1 MQRKNGSSIPNQ
13 LVTRPFSE
21 IEERDIDWLW
31 RYRLAR
37 RSCSVLTGH
46 SDVGKT
52 WLALH
57 VIACLSTG
65 KELDGDPRPQKPVRS
80 LIISAEDSAE
90 EILKPRL
97 EMLGADPSMVEFVD
111 GTGNPEE
118 PQFLQFPRDTK
129 ALENAVGEGFGF
141 VLVDPLNS
149 YLDSRVDSNSDAG
162 MRSVLTPLKGVAE
175 RCNATIL
182 VVVHSGKAQYGHPLH
197 NIIGSVAIGAAA
209 RQAIVVAAHEDRR
222 LVRLEKNNYVAQ
234 DEKPADQYFTLNGG
248 FHWRGEAPQD
258 LIDAIGASASAGRPP
273 KQMGKAVELVQR
285 GLEEKQPVSWL
296 EEQAEM
302 EGISESTL
310 KRARR
315 DLGVSA
321 RRKNGKWWVAL
332 DEGASSNGH
341 IDRSEDGPSTTATR
355 PTTPDQDL
363 GLTPSDPA
371 KCSSCGVP
379 LSPYRSHRCPNKET
393 ANSAR
398 K

>member
-1 MQRKNGSSIPNQ
+1 M
-13 LVTRPFSE
+13 E
-21 IEERDIDWLW
+21 WLW
-31 RYRLAR
+31 RYRLPR
-37 RSCSVLTGH
+37 RSCSILTGH

-57 VIACLSTG
+57 VIACLSVG
-65 KELDGDPRPQKPVRS
+65 KELDGDPSPQEPVRS
-80 LIISAEDSAE
+80 LIISAEDSANQ
-90 EILKPRL
+90 ILRPRL
-97 EMLGADPSMVEFVD
+97 DDLGADPSMVEFVY
-111 GTGNPEE
+111 GSGNPED
-118 PQFLQFPRDTK
+118 PQFLQFPRDIK
-129 ALENAVGEGFGF
+129 ALDSAVAEGFGL
-141 VLVDPLNS
+141 VLIDPLNS
-149 YLDSRVDSNSDAG
+149 FLSGNVDSNSDSG
-162 MRSVLTPLKGVAE
+162 MRSILTPLAGVAE
-175 RCNATIL
+175 RGNATIL
-182 VVVHSGKAQYGHPLH
+182 IVVHAGKARYGHALH
-197 NIIGSVAIGAAA
+197 NIIGSVGIGAAA
-209 RQAIVVAAHEDRR
+209 RQVIEVAAHEDRR
-222 LVRLEKNNYVAQ
+222 LVHLGKNNYIPQ
-234 DEKPADQYFTLNGG
+234 DEKPPDQYFTLNGG
-248 FHWRGEAPQD
+248 FHWRGDAPQD
-258 LIDAIGASASAGRPP
+258 LVDACNASAPAGRPP

-379 LSPYRSHRCPNKET
+379 LSPYRSHRCPNKEV
-393 ANSAR
+393 ADSAR